1 MTVSLVLPPVSALSC
16 AHPKSVKEE
25 FANSTVMFMGTALN
39 SNTVKYNF
47 TVVFSVKTLWK
58 GSTDI
63 FEKGIFVGNM
73 WKEIKEGQDYLI
85 FASQREGHLEANIC
99 GNSKHWS
106 EVSQK
111 QINELDTGN
120 PIIEQ
125 PVKNRNQLYWL
136 MFGFLIIAIGGY
148 LLIHIIVFGEF
159 KDSRSA
165 ACSINAVL

>member
-1 MTVSLVLPPVSALSC
+1 MRKFILALFVICLMFSFKLNEPVSALSC
-16 AHPKSVKEE
+16 AHPKSIKEE
-25 FANSTVMFMGTALN
+25 IANSAVVFMGTALN
-39 SNTVKYNF
+39 SNTVKYDF

-63 FEKGIFVGNM
+63 IENGISVGNM
-73 WKEIKEGQDYLI
+73 WKEIKAGQDYLI

-99 GNSKHWS
+99 GNSKDWS

-111 QINELDTGN
+111 QINELDTGK

-125 PVKNRNQLYWL
+125 SLKNRNQLYWF

-148 LLIHIIVFGEF
+148 LLIRYYRF
-159 KDSRSA
+159 RRM
-165 ACSINAVL
+165 